1 VKVASGRFLDI
12 HHPCFAIHAKD
23 SRMAV
28 DLPST
33 AFSMPVMDRPF
44 QTLRWARS
52 GRRLSGRW
60 SCPGELEQLHRH
72 LAVRVAREH
81 ELPDPAL
88 VGAASDVARPVLLD
102 GDDDPAHDRLGAP
115 VALVKNFAVV
125 NL

>member
-1 VKVASGRFLDI
+1 
-12 HHPCFAIHAKD
+12 
-23 SRMAV
+23 MAV
-28 DLPST
+28 DLSST
-33 AFSMPVMDRPF
+33 AFSVPVMGGRSK
-44 QTLRWARS
+44 RS
-52 GRRLSGRW
+52 GGQDAVDDLPVDGAVL
-60 SCPGELEQLHRH
+60 GELEQLHRH